1 MTAERA
7 FRLVMVVAFAAAAF
21 EPALAQTASP
31 IQTVLQSVID
41 MLSGTTATVAATLA
55 IMIVGY
61 MFLAGQVDMMRLFQ
75 VVGGIILIV
84 GAATLAK
91 SWVGA

>member
-1 MTAERA
+1 MKPDSL
-7 FRLVMVVAFAAAAF
+7 FRFALIMLLAVAAV

-41 MLSGTTATVAATLA
+41 LLSGTTATVAATLA

-61 MFLAGQVDMMRLFQ
+61 MFLAGQVDIMRLFQ
-75 VVGGIILIV
+75 VIGGIVLIV
-84 GAATLAK
+84 GAATFAK
-91 SWVGA
+91 AWVGA